1 MDIYCVRCG
10 EPTDIDELHQRAG
23 ETQSSFKFVQSD
35 YYARGCEA
43 LGYPKCDREESL
55 DNEGRLSAS
64 LAMSTMVD
72 LLGEDIDGIASMM
85 EDLGY

>member
-10 EPTDIDELHQRAG
+10 EPTDIYELHDRADRAG
-23 ETQSSFKFVQSD
+23 ASFTMVQNE
-35 YYARGCEA
+35 YYTRGCEA
-43 LGYPKCDREESL
+43 LGYPKCEREDAL
-55 DNEGRLSAS
+55 GGDGRISAS

-72 LLGEDIDGIASMM
+72 LLGDDIDGIASMM